1 MIGPPNHTSEFDRS
15 ATTNLMIQREEFSS
29 GKHVTRRF
37 DADGRLA
44 SETHTYGA
52 VDIGLIIDY
61 VAGEDVRETYIIKN
75 QLVSRKRYE
84 QGRTQFPDMP
94 PANASCVDTFQELS
108 AARAQ
113 ERRDRRKA
121 ARTREP
127 NPEKASQTD
136 AFCRALMARGTRANA
151 FEWLEEKSNTLG
163 ELTNHAS
170 KQLVTKL
177 QRVGCRQVHACD
189 ITTYDQLGSNT
200 GHLVVELPDE
210 GGARAAVFRQVD
222 RLAWEQGL
230 SGDFDDGQHYAYIKL
245 D

>member
-1 MIGPPNHTSEFDRS
+1 
-15 ATTNLMIQREEFSS
+15 MIQREEFPS
-29 GKHVTRRF
+29 GKQVARRF
-37 DADGRLA
+37 DAEGRLA
-44 SETHTYGA
+44 SETYTYGA

-61 VAGEDVRETYIIKN
+61 VAGEDVRETYILKN
-75 QLVSRKRYE
+75 QLASRKRYE
-84 QGRTQFPDMP
+84 QGRAQFPDMP

-108 AARAQ
+108 SARAQ

-127 NPEKASQTD
+127 NPEKATQND

-151 FEWLEEKSNTLG
+151 PEWLKEKSNTLG
-163 ELTNHAS
+163 ELTHHAS
-170 KQLVTKL
+170 KRLVARL
-177 QRVGCRQVHACD
+177 QQRGCKQIHACD

-210 GGARAAVFRQVD
+210 AGARAAILRQVD
-222 RLAWEQGL
+222 RLAHEQGL